1 MAKNKQNSA
10 KTASAGLRENR
21 IENVLAFM
29 AAGVIGVSIICM
41 AISLIYYAMGGSPM
55 QIIAALPLVGFPIG
69 FILVFSLLIT
79 AIVRKARENRK

>member
-1 MAKNKQNSA
+1 
-10 KTASAGLRENR
+10 
-21 IENVLAFM
+21 
-29 AAGVIGVSIICM
+29 M